1 MKKKWTEQTILNTF
15 SITSKKSIRARWGST
30 FSITEHCFEH
40 EIVNFSPI
48 VLIFGGY
55 APL

>member
-1 MKKKWTEQTILNTF
+1 MDLAHHFGQVFNYF
-15 SITSKKSIRARWGST
+15 QKSIRARWGLT

-48 VLIFGGY
+48 VLSIGGY
-55 APL
+55 ASL